1 MARRRGGG
9 VEVTGGRG
17 KVVKIRGQ
25 EFQQRHFFGLCPV
38 CLKIGEHS
46 ACSGCLMVSYCS
58 RACQKTDWKS
68 HKTMCKLLG
77 KLRGGNGGNH
87 LFHKDPEA
95 HVKVSM
101 AVKEVL
107 GRQLSQYESDMLV
120 HARICIVCLSGDQAS
135 LQNCPQ
141 CHCVAYCSQECREE
155 DEELH
160 QTVCDT
166 LHHCITDY
174 MFEAKKGHQLRC
186 YLPPPCSTV
195 SSLPP
200 DFPAVFE
207 KDISAL
213 LSDDDDEEYKE
224 SELRRLTFQ
233 YTCPATVFHAASVA
247 GTRTGKLADATSL
260 VIHLVGAR
268 QVEIEQAP
276 AWTLFSSR
284 LQKLKSLTLVLV
296 GPEVGGSDL
305 PSNFSMKSNNAVVK
319 FIVEKPCGYQQYAKS
334 KGYLEPDLVAALNCG
349 FIFYTSW
356 DSSLDT
362 MVRKSGAPLVFTEY
376 YQADCQLNLE
386 KLEKNTKKNIS
397 VILEPTANPFCSR
410 FAARIPAGFGL
421 RKYKRKNVLMSN
433 DFMCIVKAE

>member
-1 MARRRGGG
+1 
-9 VEVTGGRG
+9 
-17 KVVKIRGQ
+17 
-25 EFQQRHFFGLCPV
+25 
-38 CLKIGEHS
+38 
-46 ACSGCLMVSYCS
+46 
-58 RACQKTDWKS
+58 
-68 HKTMCKLLG
+68 
-77 KLRGGNGGNH
+77 
-87 LFHKDPEA
+87 
-95 HVKVSM
+95 
-101 AVKEVL
+101 
-107 GRQLSQYESDMLV
+107 
-120 HARICIVCLSGDQAS
+120 
-135 LQNCPQ
+135 
-141 CHCVAYCSQECREE
+141 
-155 DEELH
+155 
-160 QTVCDT
+160 
-166 LHHCITDY
+166 

-186 YLPPPCSTV
+186 YLPPPCNTV
-195 SSLPP
+195 SPLPP

-207 KDISAL
+207 KDITAL
-213 LSDDDDEEYKE
+213 LSDDDDEEYKA

-284 LQKLKSLTLVLV
+284 LPKLKSLTLVLV

-356 DSSLDT
+356 DSSLDS